1 MDTLLGDLGDL
12 TPKESIPV
20 TETISNIQDAVKDL
34 HGATR
39 AKALPIMSWIA
50 KHASKRRRF
59 MCKGEGRKAK
69 VAPFSGASG
78 ELLRER

>member
-20 TETISNIQDAVKDL
+20 TETISDIQDAVKDL

-39 AKALPIMSWIA
+39 AKALPIICPGL
-50 KHASKRRRF
+50 SKRHRF

-69 VAPFSGASG
+69 VTPFSGASG